1 MESAIQKLLLD
12 MQLRGMS
19 TGTQQGY
26 RICVTVFQKFHGKP
40 AAELGENEIRKFLHY
55 LIVEKKLS
63 AGSVNVYNGA
73 LKFLYEVTLQRE
85 WNDKN
90 LPRLK
95 HYRKLPAILS
105 QMEVQALFDA
115 TENLKHKCILMTVY
129 SSGLRVSE
137 VTKLKLTDIDSK
149 NMQIFIREGKGKKD
163 RYTLLSQANLEILRE
178 YWKKYKPSEWLYD
191 GHKKGTHISV
201 RTVQKVLEQAKDKA
215 GIKKA
220 ISVHTLRHCFA
231 THLLEADTNLYHIKQ
246 LLGHTCIQTTCRYLH
261 LMRMDV
267 LKVKSP
273 LDFIGGHDND

>member
-1 MESAIQKLLLD
+1 MESTIQKLLFD
-12 MQLRGMS
+12 MELRGMS
-19 TGTQQGY
+19 LGTQKGY
-26 RICVTVFQKFHGKP
+26 SICVKVFQRFYGKP
-40 AAELGENEIRKFLHY
+40 AVELGENEIREFLHY

-63 AGSVNVYNGA
+63 LGSVNVYNGA

-105 QMEVQALFDA
+105 QQEVQSIFDA
-115 TENLKHKCILMTVY
+115 TENLKHKCMLMTVY

-163 RYTLLSQANLEILRE
+163 RYTLLSQANLEMLRE
-178 YWKKYKPSEWLYD
+178 YWKKYKPSEWLFD
-191 GHKKGTHISV
+191 GQKEGSHISV
-201 RTVQKVLEQAKDKA
+201 RTVQKVLEHAKSKA

-231 THLLEADTNLYHIKQ
+231 THLLEADTNMYYIKQ
-246 LLGHTCIQTTCRYLH
+246 LLGHACMQTTCRYLH

-273 LDFIGGHDND
+273 LDFIGGHDNG

>member
-19 TGTQQGY
+19 PGTQQNY
-26 RICVTVFQKFHGKP
+26 SNCVRTFQRYYGKP
-40 AAELGENEIRKFLHY
+40 AAELGADEIRDFLYY
-55 LIVEKKLS
+55 LLKDKKLS
-63 AGSVNVYNGA
+63 TGTVNVYNGA
-73 LKFLYEVTLQRE
+73 LKFLYEVTLQRD
-85 WNDKN
+85 WSTKN

-105 QMEVQALFDA
+105 QQEVKSIFDA

-137 VTKLKLTDIDSK
+137 VAKLKVTDIDSK

-163 RYTLLSQANLEILRE
+163 RYTLLSQTNLEILRE
-178 YWKKYKPSEWLYD
+178 YWKKYRPLDWLFD
-191 GHKKGTHISV
+191 GHKKGTHLTV
-201 RTVQKVLEQAKDKA
+201 RAIQLILKDSKNKA
-215 GIKKA
+215 GIKKN

-246 LLGHTCIQTTCRYLH
+246 LMGHSCMQTTTMYLH

-273 LDFIGGHDND
+273 LDFIGGHSND

>member
-105 QMEVQALFDA
+105 QIEVQALFDA

>member
-1 MESAIQKLLLD
+1 MESAIQKLLFD

-19 TGTQQGY
+19 QGTQQGY
-26 RICVTVFQKFHGKP
+26 SICVKVFQRFYGKP
-40 AAELGENEIRKFLHY
+40 AAELGENEIREFLHY
-55 LIVEKKLS
+55 LIVDKKLS
-63 AGSVNVYNGA
+63 LGSVNVYNGA

-85 WNDKN
+85 WNGKN

-95 HYRKLPAILS
+95 HSKKLPAILS
-105 QMEVQALFDA
+105 QQEVQSLFDV
-115 TENLKHKCILMTVY
+115 TENLKHKCMLMTVY
-129 SSGLRVSE
+129 SAGLRVSE
-137 VTKLKLTDIDSK
+137 VSKLKLVDIDSK
-149 NMQIFIREGKGKKD
+149 NMQIFIHEGKGNKD
-163 RYTLLSQANLEILRE
+163 RYTLLSKTNLEILRE
-178 YWKKYKPSEWLYD
+178 YWKKYKPTEWLFD

-220 ISVHTLRHCFA
+220 ISIHTLRHCFA

-246 LLGHTCIQTTCRYLH
+246 LLGHTCIQTTCRYIH

-273 LDFIGGHDND
+273 LDFIGGHEDA